1 MVIVRKQIMLGD
13 KLLAEGLITHQQL
26 EKALEEQKRIK
37 EKLGETLIKL
47 GYITQDGLLP
57 ILASHIGVQF
67 MRINFAETED
77 KYAEELT
84 EDFLRKNTVY
94 PIKRENNKLVVAMAN
109 PTNVF

>member
-84 EDFLRKNTVY
+84 EDLFVELWV
-94 PIKRENNKLVVAMAN
+94 KRDLIDTSMSFNSYLHTE
-109 PTNVF
+109 FI